1 MVRIRNDDSSEDEA
15 PPSAART
22 KHPPAERT
30 SQSQPPAAPVQ
41 YDFDMGESSDDE
53 ALIPRRPP
61 AVSYSRVAIS
71 AGASASDDGVLRL
84 RGAIPGAGPA
94 SAEKRQREF
103 VFSSV
108 PGQQMNGRPVFVR
121 KRQGDIQPEDRTLWF
136 EDSVW
141 LSGSKEDFDERLK
154 ADERFTVGDP
164 AAEFMFSNWRSE
176 ETDVVHPKDVKHWYF
191 SDGQVWTP
199 TTLSSKGEA
208 ASQLHRQGSKSAAAG
223 DPPWLVAK
231 ALAYASGEHDELYS
245 QLADQNGWDGPEEL
259 LSVRF
264 GLWQTGEDRESAWT
278 PLTWLCS
285 VGEVA
290 YAKKLVE
297 RGVDLDAPDGEGRTP
312 LMSAASNDQ
321 VACLRWLLEL
331 GANLDRYADE
341 EALSSLPPASRSIV
355 RGALHQRA
363 SGPSGALLQVDAPRE
378 SIVYPA
384 QVKVGDEMAK
394 RIIGSYGGDDAF
406 TRRCVLTS
414 LVRAHSGL
422 TALPL
427 LKLSP
432 SPQISFNDVDFLIVT
447 ANFNSLRN
455 QTRGRLVDLR
465 PRDAPEGLLKAP
477 EEEYEKAPTCMRV
490 ASATLSLSCP
500 IHLSAGRHISQ
511 HLPCRRQQPKGC
523 ASQRSRGRAG
533 AEGQ

>member
-1 MVRIRNDDSSEDEA
+1 MVTIRNDDSSEDEA
-15 PPSAART
+15 PPART
-22 KHPPAERT
+22 KHPPSERT
-30 SQSQPPAAPVQ
+30 SHSQPPAAPVR
-41 YDFDMGESSDDE
+41 YDFDMGESSDGE
-53 ALIPRRPP
+53 APIPRRPP
-61 AVSYSRVAIS
+61 AEPLHSYSRAAMS

-84 RGAIPGAGPA
+84 RGAIPGSGPA

-164 AAEFMFSNWRSE
+164 AVEFMFSNWRSE

-245 QLADQNGWDGPEEL
+245 ELADLNGWDGPDGL

-264 GLWQTGEDRESAWT
+264 GLWHEDHGSAWT

-285 VGEVA
+285 VGEIA

-312 LMSAASNDQ
+312 LMSAARNGQ
-321 VACLRWLLEL
+321 AACLRWLLEQ
-331 GANLDRYADE
+331 GANLDIYDGNE
-341 EALSSLPPASRSIV
+341 EALRMLPAESRSLV
-355 RGALHQRA
+355 RGALQPP
-363 SGPSGALLQVDAPRE
+363 GPSGASEPALGPE
-378 SIVYPA
+378 GKVYEA
-384 QVKVGDEMAK
+384 QEQVGDAIAE
-394 RIIGSYGGDDAF
+394 RIIDSYGGEF
-406 TRRCVLTS
+406 MRRCVC
-414 LVRAHSGL
+414 
-422 TALPL
+422 PY
-427 LKLSP
+427 
-432 SPQISFNDVDFLIVT
+432 
-447 ANFNSLRN
+447 SLR
-455 QTRGRLVDLR
+455 
-465 PRDAPEGLLKAP
+465 
-477 EEEYEKAPTCMRV
+477 
-490 ASATLSLSCP
+490 SL
-500 IHLSAGRHISQ
+500 
-511 HLPCRRQQPKGC
+511 
-523 ASQRSRGRAG
+523 
-533 AEGQ
+533 